1 LPNNEQKRA
10 AAKRKL
16 QRQLEKRA
24 ERERQRRRLTVGL
37 AVIVVIAV
45 IAGGA
50 FWWHA
55 SRKKSEALSQPKP
68 ETSSCEFNA
77 SQQPPSKPVTRP
89 ANGPAPTSP
98 PTQEVTL
105 KTDQGDIPLSLD
117 RAKSPCAVQSFLSL
131 SEQKFFNDTT
141 CHRLTT
147 DGIFVLQCG
156 DPTGSG
162 SGGPGYSFADEYPIP
177 KDKKK
182 PVASTGSTFY
192 TRGTLAMANSG
203 PDTNGSQFFLVYKDS
218 PLPPSYTV
226 FGHIADPGLAV
237 LDKVAAGGVAPSS
250 AQPTD
255 GEPKSPVKI
264 TGVELSPASAQ
275 SAPAGR

>member
-1 LPNNEQKRA
+1 MPNNEQKRA

-24 ERERQRRRLTVGL
+24 ERQRRRLTLVF
-37 AVIVVIAV
+37 AVVVVLAV

-50 FWWHA
+50 FWWHT
-55 SRKKSEALSQPKP
+55 SQKKPQALSQPKP
-68 ETSSCEFNA
+68 DASSCEFTA
-77 SQQPPSKPVTRP
+77 SQQPPSKPATRP
-89 ANGPAPTSP
+89 ANGPAPTTP
-98 PTQEVTL
+98 PNQDVTL
-105 KTDQGDIPLSLD
+105 KTDRGDIPLTLD

-147 DGIFVLQCG
+147 GGIYVLQCG

-177 KDKKK
+177 KDRKA
-182 PVASTGSTFY
+182 PVASNGSTFY

-226 FGHIADPGLAV
+226 FGHIADAGLAV
-237 LDKVAAGGVAPSS
+237 LDKIAAGGVAQSS

-255 GEPKSPVKI
+255 GAPRTPVKI
-264 TGVELSPASAQ
+264 TGVELSPAPAQ
-275 SAPAGR
+275 PAPAGH